1 MKKKFIAIIL
11 AAAMSCQPVITYA
24 AETEM
29 DFNDSSESVL
39 QNEATE
45 DNLNEDE
52 SAYNTENPE
61 IEGEGSFDNS
71 EDLSEDEKSS
81 YEIAEEDSNN
91 ENVEELEEAQEDS
104 SITDADNGK
113 ELEFSDGEDDWSDG
127 SDQGIF
133 SSESQSETPEYEWNN
148 LWKFHA

>member
-1 MKKKFIAIIL
+1 
-11 AAAMSCQPVITYA
+11 MSCQPVITYA

-71 EDLSEDEKSS
+71 EDLSEDE
-81 YEIAEEDSNN
+81 
-91 ENVEELEEAQEDS
+91 
-104 SITDADNGK
+104 
-113 ELEFSDGEDDWSDG
+113 
-127 SDQGIF
+127 
-133 SSESQSETPEYEWNN
+133 
-148 LWKFHA
+148 